1 MMLAEFNGGVPLIE
15 RTLGG
20 GDRHMAMGII
30 GKGAGTV
37 PQAMSDDYRLS
48 IMRWCDAAQRLS
60 LGMAVVRGT
69 IRHSWHGSFEDRKYV
84 QRWDVLSQHQF
95 KPSTHMALRH
105 DGLVTWAAD
114 VPEDLKRMTLQYF
127 RERNE
132 DSTQRKRGDGLFE
145 TIGVKV
151 PGSRAKTS
159 KASEDSG
166 DNGCDDGL
174 TLAGLMGTF
183 DGDFASGDDG
193 SDDDHH
199 RHQDQ
204 DHHHDHDDH
213 HHHEDHDHHDPGFI
227 GAFAG
232 YA

>member
-1 MMLAEFNGGVPLIE
+1 
-15 RTLGG
+15 
-20 GDRHMAMGII
+20 
-30 GKGAGTV
+30 
-37 PQAMSDDYRLS
+37 
-48 IMRWCDAAQRLS
+48 
-60 LGMAVVRGT
+60 
-69 IRHSWHGSFEDRKYV
+69 
-84 QRWDVLSQHQF
+84 
-95 KPSTHMALRH
+95 MALRH

-183 DGDFASGDDG
+183 DGDFALGDDG
-193 SDDDHH
+193 KDDDHH

-204 DHHHDHDDH
+204 DHHHDHDDD
-213 HHHEDHDHHDPGFI
+213 HHHEDHDHHEPGFI